1 MHLILKSTAPSA
13 PPVGVRVTPKNAT
26 ALTVNWYQPPPDTQ
40 NGKLSGYKV
49 KQEFMYSI

>member
-1 MHLILKSTAPSA
+1 MHLILKLTAPSA
-13 PPVGVRVTPKNAT
+13 PPVRVRVTPKNAT
-26 ALTVNWYQPPPDTQ
+26 ALTVNWNPPPGDTQ